1 MSLAREGW
9 GWLFDHT
16 FGAET
21 KLSCAWRWFNENDVL
36 ATGHADRRLIRC
48 AMWMDTMVTRMEC
61 ESSLPRITL
70 AYYTIHVRV
79 HAACTRMI
87 SSPSRILARV
97 RVHAFISLSLK
108 ATVNIWIIKPP
119 PSPSSSLSSPP
130 VTLCWDVFRLM
141 VDEVGEERNAMERE
155 VRRHRYNSYGTNKG
169 DPEQRRMQEI
179 NPP

>member
-1 MSLAREGW
+1 MGMALRSYVRCGNEVIVCVTVIQWKWRLGNRTRRSEINPLRAAYVDGHHGYAYGMRVVVTENYARI
-9 GWLFDHT
+9 LYNT
-16 FGAET
+16 
-21 KLSCAWRWFNENDVL
+21 CARACCV
-36 ATGHADRRLIRC
+36 
-48 AMWMDTMVTRMEC
+48 
-61 ESSLPRITL
+61 
-70 AYYTIHVRV
+70 
-79 HAACTRMI
+79 CTRMI

-130 VTLCWDVFRLM
+130 VTLCWDVLRLM